1 MATKTFSLPFLLIVC
16 IFSQLSSTFG
26 DPSVKDL
33 GQHAGYFSLPRSKSA
48 RLFHFF
54 FQSRNN
60 SSDPVVIWLSGGPG
74 CSSSNQRYIS
84 YLKISNLIYVDQPI
98 RTGFSYAND
107 STDLRHDE
115 DSVSNDL
122 YDFLQAFFKEHP
134 NLAKDDFYITGESYA
149 GHYIPA
155 LASRV
160 HNGNE
165 KKEGIVINLK
175 VTDISLVTATATW
188 SAG

>member
-1 MATKTFSLPFLLIVC
+1 MATKTFSLSFLLVVC

-74 CSSSNQRYIS
+74 CSSSIALFYENGPFTIS
-84 YLKISNLIYVDQPI
+84 EDLSLSWNSYGWDKISNLIYVDQPI

-122 YDFLQAFFKEHP
+122 YDFLQ
-134 NLAKDDFYITGESYA
+134 
-149 GHYIPA
+149 
-155 LASRV
+155 
-160 HNGNE
+160 
-165 KKEGIVINLK
+165 VI
-175 VTDISLVTATATW
+175 
-188 SAG
+188 

>member
-1 MATKTFSLPFLLIVC
+1 MATKTFSLSFLLVVC

-74 CSSSNQRYIS
+74 CSSSNQRYWPVS
-84 YLKISNLIYVDQPI
+84 GD
-98 RTGFSYAND
+98 
-107 STDLRHDE
+107 HDE

-175 VTDISLVTATATW
+175 LFVVATRRIND
-188 SAG
+188 S